1 MTEAPNPMAA
11 DVVIDGA
18 TYTVLKL
25 GTPVAA
31 KSATA
36 SHLRSLG
43 FTAMDLTLLGLANAS
58 GGYDFHYIAW
68 CTLTTTQKLV
78 TPALFE
84 ALMAHAREAGSLPE
98 PPPPG
103 NRETVTLLDGTRV
116 SVPVVPEFVPPS
128 KKRKATAPKPLD
140 ALAAGAFVLSDAL
153 LAGGKVH
160 PDLKRVAFP
169 PRAGTPSRANAHS
182 PAAPPVAPAA
192 ATPGAP
198 IVTAPVA
205 VVTATAAP
213 VAAAPVAVVTATA
226 APVAAAPSA
235 ATHPAAPPALV
246 SFAQMLLHMQASPA
260 IEQLHAWARSALRDI

>member
-1 MTEAPNPMAA
+1 MTEAPNPLAV

-84 ALMAHAREAGSLPE
+84 ALMAHAREASSLPE

-140 ALAAGAFVLSDAL
+140 ALAAGTFVLSDAL

-169 PRAGTPSRANAHS
+169 PRAGTPTRANAHS
-182 PAAPPVAPAA
+182 PAATPVAVAPAA
-192 ATPGAP
+192 APT
-198 IVTAPVA
+198 T
-205 VVTATAAP
+205 TAAP
-213 VAAAPVAVVTATA
+213 VAAP
-226 APVAAAPSA
+226 PSA
-235 ATHPAAPPALV
+235 ATHPAAPPALL
-246 SFAQMLLHMQASPA
+246 SFAQMLLHMQASPP

>member
-1 MTEAPNPMAA
+1 MAA

-116 SVPVVPEFVPPS
+116 SVPAVPEFVPPS

-182 PAAPPVAPAA
+182 PAA
-192 ATPGAP
+192 TPGAP

-226 APVAAAPSA
+226 APVAAAP
-235 ATHPAAPPALV
+235 PALV